1 MPLGRRPERQRL
13 MRVRRDAAGEDR
25 IEDLGI
31 PVRFV
36 PFVSPPQPRD

>member
-1 MPLGRRPERQRL
+1 

-36 PFVSPPQPRD
+36 PLVSPRPGD